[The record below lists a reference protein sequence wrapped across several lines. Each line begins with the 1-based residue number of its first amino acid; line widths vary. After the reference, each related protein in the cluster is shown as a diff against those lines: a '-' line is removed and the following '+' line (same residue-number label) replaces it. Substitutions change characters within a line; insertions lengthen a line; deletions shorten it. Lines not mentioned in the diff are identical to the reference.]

1 MKKSHDRIARLLR
14 PLQGGAALAL
24 AAAALMTAT
33 AEPASAQRRS
43 AGDAWSATG
52 RSVRP
57 APQVTHRRADV
68 GQVAQRRGRHV
79 DARRAPQRARHPRDF
94 RGPSHGRYVTRYERV
109 WVPGRCE
116 RIWVPARYEWRFDPC
131 GRRFQVL
138 VEAGHF
144 RTVQHPGHY
153 ERRAVRVWVPAQRTH
168 RVSHVGRRFR

>member
-1 MKKSHDRIARLLR
+1 
-14 PLQGGAALAL
+14 
-24 AAAALMTAT
+24 MTAT

-43 AGDAWSATG
+43 AGDAWTATARSA
-52 RSVRP
+52 RQ
-57 APQVTHRRADV
+57 APRVERRR
-68 GQVAQRRGRHV
+68 GQVDVRRGRQI
-79 DARRAPQRARHPRDF
+79 DARRVQQRARHPRDV
-94 RGPSHGRYVTRYERV
+94 RGQVHGRYVTRYERV
-109 WVPGRCE
+109 WVPGQCE